1 MGQGSN
7 TSKIVLIALLAAS
20 VLLNMFLLSNK
31 YKQTQEIDDKSEQI
45 AELASAQ
52 EELQEQYNIAMTDL
66 DEMKSSNVDL
76 NAMIESQKVEL
87 TRSKNRISRLL
98 KDTKNLSA
106 AREEINMLL
115 SQRDEYLAQIA
126 SLQQENEGLVNANM
140 TLSSEKE
147 SLSANLQQKSMII
160 DEIESEKAVLMS
172 QKSAVEDENSKLA
185 AKVSIASVIKTREIE
200 VSGWKVK
207 NSGVAKQ
214 RKSAKNVDYLQI
226 CLDTYENE
234 VANIGSE
241 TFFVRVVNP
250 AGETMAV
257 ESLGSGILEK
267 SISAEKVRYTK
278 AAEVEYDQTPVK
290 TCLDWN
296 PGVAFQSGKYIV
308 EVYNKGFLSGKSTF
322 ELK

>member
-7 TSKIVLIALLAAS
+7 TSKIILIALLAAS
-20 VLLNMFLLSNK
+20 VLLNAFLLSNK
-31 YKQTQEIDDKSEQI
+31 YKQTQEIDDKTEQI

-52 EELQEQYNIAMTDL
+52 EELEEQYNIAMTDL
-66 DEMKSSNVDL
+66 DEMKSSNDEM
-76 NAMIESQKVEL
+76 NAMIENQKVEL
-87 TRSKNRISRLL
+87 TRSKNRINRLL
-98 KDTKNLSA
+98 KDSKNLSA
-106 AREEINMLL
+106 AREEINMLIA
-115 SQRDEYLAQIA
+115 QRDEYLGQIA
-126 SLQQENEGLVNANM
+126 ALQQENEGLLNANM
-140 TLSSEKE
+140 SLTTEKE
-147 SLSANLQQKSMII
+147 SLSANLQQKSAII

-172 QKSAVEDENSKLA
+172 QKSAVESENAELS
-185 AKVSIASVIKTREIE
+185 AKVNIASVIKTRTID

-214 RKSAKNVDYLQI
+214 RRSAKNVDYLQI
-226 CLDTYENE
+226 CMDTYENE
-234 VANIGSE
+234 VANVGNE
-241 TFFVRVVNP
+241 TFFVRVINP
-250 AGETMAV
+250 AGETMAL

-278 AAEVEYDQTPVK
+278 AAEVTYDQTPVK

-296 PGVAFQSGKYIV
+296 PGMAFQSGKYIV

>member
-20 VLLNMFLLSNK
+20 VLLNAFLLSNK
-31 YKQTQEIDDKSEQI
+31 YKQTQEIDDKTEQI

-66 DEMKSSNVDL
+66 DEMKSSNVEM
-76 NAMIESQKVEL
+76 NAMIENQKVEL

-98 KDTKNLSA
+98 KDTKNLAA

-115 SQRDEYLAQIA
+115 AQRDEYLAQIV

-140 TLSSEKE
+140 TLTTEKE
-147 SLSANLQQKSMII
+147 SLSANLQQKSAII
-160 DEIESEKAVLMS
+160 EEIESEKAVLIS
-172 QKSAVEDENSKLA
+172 QKSAVEDENAALS

-214 RKSAKNVDYLQI
+214 RKPAAARINTL
-226 CLDTYENE
+226 
-234 VANIGSE
+234 VAL
-241 TFFVRVVNP
+241 T
-250 AGETMAV
+250 
-257 ESLGSGILEK
+257 
-267 SISAEKVRYTK
+267 
-278 AAEVEYDQTPVK
+278 
-290 TCLDWN
+290 
-296 PGVAFQSGKYIV
+296 GVG
-308 EVYNKGFLSGKSTF
+308 
-322 ELK
+322 